1 MSVDVIPQTINK
13 QEEPNRMT
21 YTGYYLDSCKGSAH
35 KMDYWLERLHL
46 NATIDWNDGNQVK
59 YIFNQVKY
67 IFNLVKYMSTIM
79 LT

>member
-1 MSVDVIPQTINK
+1 
-13 QEEPNRMT
+13 
-21 YTGYYLDSCKGSAH
+21 
-35 KMDYWLERLHL
+35 MDYWLERLHL

-59 YIFNQVKY
+59 YMFNQVKY